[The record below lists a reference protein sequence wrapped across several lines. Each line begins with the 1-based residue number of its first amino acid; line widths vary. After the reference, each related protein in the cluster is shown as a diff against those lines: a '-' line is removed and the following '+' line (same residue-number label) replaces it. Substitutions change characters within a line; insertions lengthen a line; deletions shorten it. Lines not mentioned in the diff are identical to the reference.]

1 MQLLIQFCTV
11 WNKGHGWADSW
22 SLMIS
27 PDDNDE
33 NVTSC
38 NLVIEKSRI
47 YPTHLVVKDRLS
59 LFVCAFTFEFN
70 HRHSSTSNNGFVEQY
85 LLKCCICFC
94 SRIRQLC
101 FLSVRLSSILCVS
114 RIRHSLWL
122 NIFVFVNAFQCLG
135 LFECLVMR
143 PVRDLL
149 DLSALRPGPTNLRIL
164 QSNLNLCSCD
174 NPCCHVRSRI
184 RHLCSL
190 SVRLHVVM
198 LCEPHS
204 ALVFVIRA
212 FACRDGVWAAFGVCC
227 DWYVL
232 CVNRLCV

>member
-122 NIFVFVNAFQCLG
+122 NIFVFVNVFQCQACIIWLPRI
-135 LFECLVMR
+135 VWSWPAWPIRTSSR
-143 PVRDLL
+143 PVNSASSPVKRESLIL
-149 DLSALRPGPTNLRIL
+149 WLSIL
-164 QSNLNLCSCD
+164 SCQK
-174 NPCCHVRSRI
+174 
-184 RHLCSL
+184 
-190 SVRLHVVM
+190 
-198 LCEPHS
+198 PHS
-204 ALVFVIRA
+204 AILFVIRV
-212 FACRDGVWAAFGVCC
+212 FPCRDCVWAAFGVCC
-227 DWYVL
+227 DCIDSFFL
-232 CVNRLCV
+232 IRFT